1 MGLSGI
7 FGLHTLGRPQ
17 TDPGWEPEVER
28 KLKVLSV
35 MDDDFIVWS
44 SLSSLLLRYKLV
56 VIAVLIIFHL
66 VRS

>member
-17 TDPGWEPEVER
+17 SDPGWEPEVER
-28 KLKVLSV
+28 KG
-35 MDDDFIVWS
+35 WS
-44 SLSSLLLRYKLV
+44 SLISLLLRYKLV

-66 VRS
+66 V